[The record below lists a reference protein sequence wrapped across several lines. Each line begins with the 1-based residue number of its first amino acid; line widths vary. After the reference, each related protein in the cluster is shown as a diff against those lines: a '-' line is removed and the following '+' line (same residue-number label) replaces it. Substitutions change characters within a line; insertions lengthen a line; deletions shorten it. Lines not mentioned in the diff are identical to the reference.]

1 MGPGEMQR
9 VTAFQDPKT
18 QDTTNHSKVNWES
31 LGKRS
36 RRRGE
41 FAQLISESLE
51 RERLDKEGLV
61 KRERIIIS
69 IFRLPRRDRW
79 NLEERGKFVVQKE
92 RRSHPGP
99 PHELVSPKALHVGTC
114 EVHSTALSCPV

>member
-1 MGPGEMQR
+1 MGNRADAE
-9 VTAFQDPKT
+9 
-18 QDTTNHSKVNWES
+18 
-31 LGKRS
+31 
-36 RRRGE
+36 E

-79 NLEERGKFVVQKE
+79 NLEERGKSVVQNE
-92 RRSHPGP
+92 RMSHPGP
-99 PHELVSPKALHVGTC
+99 TRAGQSEGT
-114 EVHSTALSCPV
+114 SCWNM